1 MNHENS
7 VLTRVAITMA
17 PRLNNALF
25 APLFQQCGGISSFF
39 EETGRNIEALFRRNN
54 LMNIQ
59 PERSRWL
66 QMAEQELE
74 IMEKH
79 HIQAC
84 GIEDSNY
91 PRLLKHCEDAPLV
104 LFYKGTLEDSDT
116 KNIAIVGTRKAT
128 EVGKK
133 RVDTLLQELAQMGYR
148 PNIISGLA
156 YGIDIAAHTA
166 CVHYGLKAQAVL
178 GHGLHMIYP
187 ASHKNMA
194 EKILDQGGT
203 LISEFPTCAQVLPT
217 NFLQRNRIVAGMSE
231 AILVAES
238 PIKGG
243 AMSTARQALSY
254 SREVM
259 AIPGRPEDTT
269 FAGCNLLIKQNIA
282 TLVENVKDLLRI
294 LNWSPLPTGP
304 YQMSLDLFP
313 ESDDETRLIETLTKA
328 GEQNIDQLHQLT
340 RIPVHDLS
348 VLLLKL
354 ELEGHVMQLP
364 GNCYTLI

>member
-25 APLFQQCGGISSFF
+25 ASLFQQCGGISGFF
-39 EETGRNIEALFRRNN
+39 EETDQNIETLFRENN
-54 LMNIQ
+54 LTNIQ

-66 QMAEQELE
+66 QMAKQELDV
-74 IMEKH
+74 MEKH
-79 HIQAC
+79 HIRVC
-84 GIEDSNY
+84 GIEDS
-91 PRLLKHCEDAPLV
+91 
-104 LFYKGTLEDSDT
+104 DS

-128 EVGKK
+128 EMGKK
-133 RVDTLLQELAQMGYR
+133 RVDTLLHELAETGYH

-156 YGIDIAAHTA
+156 YGIDITAHTA
-166 CVHYGLKAQAVL
+166 CIHYGLKAQAVL
-178 GHGLHMIYP
+178 GHGLHMVYP

-194 EKILDQGGT
+194 EKILEQGGA
-203 LISEFPTCAQVLPT
+203 LISEFPTCAQILPT

-254 SREVM
+254 NREVM
-259 AIPGRPEDTT
+259 AIPGRPEDPT

-282 TLVENVKDLLRI
+282 ALVENIKDLLRI
-294 LNWSPLPTGP
+294 LNWPPLPTGP

-313 ESDDETRLIETLTKA
+313 ITNNEVLLLEILLKR